1 MLINYIKTA
10 YRNMMRN
17 FSQTLINILG
27 LAIGMTCALLI
38 FLWVQNQVNYDQQQ
52 EKKDRIYRFE
62 FNNWV
67 IMPPYIADLISEY
80 PEIED
85 VTRLYCGYK
94 PTISFENNYFN
105 MDNFVYADSTIFNV
119 FTFDFLYGSP
129 ENALEKPASIVLT
142 KSVSRKFFG
151 NKNPIGKEILIDND
165 IIYTVTGVI
174 DDIKNLH
181 LSFNAIVAAQDIKN
195 VYGNNDFLSSINSNF
210 LIYVLLKPNTNVD
223 LLIEKI
229 RNSELDG
236 YDNKFEEGLL
246 MRPFKEIYF
255 ERNLKHESNVKHG
268 NYNLV
273 LLFSAISFLI
283 LLIAC
288 INFINISTAKAKKR
302 ELEIGIRK
310 IVGASRKSLISQF
323 FGETFLIVLIAHI
336 ISIVL
341 LEYALPIFN
350 NIIGESIA
358 FKYFSLNFLLTTS
371 SIILLTSMLSGY
383 YPALYL
389 SSLKPVLII
398 KGNSTTNTS
407 KGLLRKVLMTIQF
420 SISIF
425 LIIATIVIIKQLY
438 FVLNKD
444 LGWNQENIITFE
456 LKGDK
461 FHGSKENIVTNKSAF
476 TEALLKNPNIKSA
489 TYTNQHLGN
498 IGNTWGWDIKGE
510 NYPMKIINADPE
522 FIKTMEIDII
532 EGRNFSIGNESDI
545 NKKVIIN
552 EEAIKYLELE
562 NPIGYKIENRDL
574 EIIGIVKDFNFNSLH
589 SKIEGMGITWNTR
602 TSNICIK
609 VSNKN
614 LPKTIKHIE
623 STFNEFSPK
632 YPFEYK
638 FLDDSF
644 STQYKDEVKLS
655 KILIFFALITIFIAG
670 LGLFGM
676 SSFIASTRT
685 KEIGIRKTLGSSI
698 SDILILFS
706 KDFIRWILI
715 AFLIASPLAYYL
727 VKKWLMQYP
736 YQTGINWWVFAI
748 ALLITLIIALLTI
761 GFQVVKTAR
770 TKPAECL
777 RYE

>member
-1 MLINYIKTA
+1 MFLNYIKTA

-17 FSQTLINILG
+17 FSQSIINILG

-38 FLWVQNQVNYDQQQ
+38 FLWVQNQLNYDQWQT
-52 EKKDRIYRFE
+52 KKDRIYRLE
-62 FNNWV
+62 ADWV
-67 IMPPYIADLISEY
+67 ILPPYLADLISEY
-80 PEIED
+80 SEIED
-85 VTRLYCGYK
+85 VTRLYYGYK

-105 MDNFVYADSTIFNV
+105 MDDFVYADSTIFNV

-129 ENALEKPASIVLT
+129 ENALKNPASIVLT
-142 KSVSRKFFG
+142 KSISKKFFG
-151 NKNPIGKEILIDND
+151 NKNPLGKEIFIDNKF
-165 IIYTVTGVI
+165 IYTVTGVI
-174 DDIKNLH
+174 DDVKNLH
-181 LSFNAIVAAQDIKN
+181 LNFNAIVAAQDIKN
-195 VYGNNDFLSSINSNF
+195 VYKNNDFLSSVYSNF
-210 LIYVLLKPNTNVD
+210 LIYVLLKPNTNID

-236 YDNKFEEGLL
+236 YDNKYEEGLL
-246 MRPFKEIYF
+246 LRPFNEIYF
-255 ERNLKHESNVKHG
+255 ERNLQHESNVKHG

-273 LLFSAISFLI
+273 LIFSAISFLI

-310 IVGASRKSLISQF
+310 IVGAGRKRLISQF
-323 FGETFLIVLIAHI
+323 FGETFLLVIIAHI

-350 NIIGESIA
+350 NTIGESIT
-358 FKYFSLNFLLTTS
+358 FSYFSLNFLLTTS
-371 SIILLTSMLSGY
+371 SIILLTSILSGY

-398 KGNSTTNTS
+398 KGNSTTNAS

-425 LIIATIVIIKQLY
+425 LIIATIIIIKQLY

-461 FHGSKENIVTNKSAF
+461 FHGSTENIVTNKSAF
-476 TEALLKNPNIKSA
+476 TNALLKNPNIRST
-489 TYTNQHLGN
+489 TYTNQYMGN
-498 IGNTWGWDIKGE
+498 IRNTWGWDIRGE
-510 NYPMKIINADPE
+510 NYPMKIINADPV
-522 FIKTMEIDII
+522 FIKTLEIDII
-532 EGRNFSIGNESDI
+532 EGRNFSIKNESDI
-545 NKKVIIN
+545 NRKVIIN
-552 EEAIKYLELE
+552 EEAIKYLGLKD
-562 NPIGYKIENRDL
+562 PIGYIIENRDL

-589 SKIEGMGITWNTR
+589 SKIDAMGITWNTW

-609 VSNKN
+609 VSSKN
-614 LPKTIKHIE
+614 LPKTIKFIE

-644 STQYKDEVKLS
+644 SKQYKDELKLS
-655 KILIFFALITIFIAG
+655 KILIFFAFITIFIAG

-676 SSFIASTRT
+676 SAFMGTTRI
-685 KEIGIRKTLGSSI
+685 KEIGIRKALGSSI
-698 SDILILFS
+698 SDILKLFT

-715 AFLIASPLAYYL
+715 AFIIASPLAYYL

-736 YQTGINWWVFAI
+736 YQTSIDWWVFIA
-748 ALLITLIIALLTI
+748 ALLITIIVALLTI
-761 GFQVVKTAR
+761 GYQIIKAAR
-770 TKPAECL
+770 TNPADCL